1 MRRSVG
7 RIFAKSN
14 KRSVRSIKACPGS
27 GRCHCQSTSFPTQ
40 YPAHYRKDCM
50 AEETQPSTDAAAQQQ
65 QMQLV
70 LDDRD
75 QRTVY
80 VNGYM
85 FQPSGEEVVLDI
97 GFNLPRP
104 NPQGGQPQVWFKVTD
119 RLIMTYST
127 AKKLAMS
134 LTQ

>member
-1 MRRSVG
+1 
-7 RIFAKSN
+7 
-14 KRSVRSIKACPGS
+14 
-27 GRCHCQSTSFPTQ
+27 
-40 YPAHYRKDCM
+40 M
-50 AEETQPSTDAAAQQQ
+50 AEETQPTTEQPGQQQ

-85 FQPSGEEVVLDI
+85 FQPSWEEVVLDI

-134 LTQ
+134 LTQFVTRYEQQFGEIPTQPGQRR

>member
-1 MRRSVG
+1 MSEENPAG
-7 RIFAKSN
+7 TPDQQQ
-14 KRSVRSIKACPGS
+14 PG
-27 GRCHCQSTSFPTQ
+27 
-40 YPAHYRKDCM
+40 
-50 AEETQPSTDAAAQQQ
+50 QQ

-75 QRTVY
+75 LRTVY

-104 NPQGGQPQVWFKVTD
+104 NPQGGQPQVWFKISD
-119 RLIMTYST
+119 RLVMSYPT

-134 LTQ
+134 LTQFVKRYEQQFGEINTGQRR

>member
-1 MRRSVG
+1 
-7 RIFAKSN
+7 
-14 KRSVRSIKACPGS
+14 
-27 GRCHCQSTSFPTQ
+27 
-40 YPAHYRKDCM
+40 M
-50 AEETQPSTDAAAQQQ
+50 AEETQPTTDAAAQQQ

-134 LTQ
+134 LTQFVKRYEQQFGEIQTQPGQRR

>member
-1 MRRSVG
+1 
-7 RIFAKSN
+7 
-14 KRSVRSIKACPGS
+14 
-27 GRCHCQSTSFPTQ
+27 
-40 YPAHYRKDCM
+40 M
-50 AEETQPSTDAAAQQQ
+50 AEETTGAPPAEGQQQ

-70 LDDRD
+70 LDDREM
-75 QRTVY
+75 RTVY

-85 FQPSGEEVVLDI
+85 FQPSGEEVVLDL

-119 RLIMTYST
+119 RMVMTYST

-134 LTQ
+134 LTQFVKRYEQQFGEIPIQPGQRR

>member
-1 MRRSVG
+1 
-7 RIFAKSN
+7 
-14 KRSVRSIKACPGS
+14 
-27 GRCHCQSTSFPTQ
+27 
-40 YPAHYRKDCM
+40 M
-50 AEETQPSTDAAAQQQ
+50 AEETTGAPPAEQQQQ

-70 LDDRD
+70 LDDREM
-75 QRTVY
+75 RTVY

-85 FQPSGEEVVLDI
+85 FQPSGEEVVLDL

-119 RLIMTYST
+119 RMVMTYST

-134 LTQ
+134 LTQFVKRYEQQFGEIPTQQRR

>member
-1 MRRSVG
+1 
-7 RIFAKSN
+7 
-14 KRSVRSIKACPGS
+14 
-27 GRCHCQSTSFPTQ
+27 
-40 YPAHYRKDCM
+40 
-50 AEETQPSTDAAAQQQ
+50 
-65 QMQLV
+65 MQLV

-75 QRTVY
+75 LRTVY

-104 NPQGGQPQVWFKVTD
+104 NPQGGQAQVWFKITD
-119 RLIMTYST
+119 RMIMTYPT

-134 LTQ
+134 LTQFVKRYEQQFGEIPMQGGRR